1 MSRRGRLKRTCDCGC
16 GRRVYQNKLVQVTV
30 DQAIDQTL
38 RVSKTTKRFFVTAD
52 CAEPFEEE
60 LGMMVLLEQLI
71 RAWTP
76 DPRSRWWLV
85 NAWLNPLYPWPKNI
99 YRWWR
104 RVGAARR
111 VMRLQHAI
119 YERNKG
125 FAYARAR
132 ALQSAIMFGAPRF
145 VQGFLARRLTGRLKK
160 IEAELGCRHVNTE
173 VRNGNILTCE
183 DCGTPIGSASLPPPV
198 VAG

>member
-1 MSRRGRLKRTCDCGC
+1 
-16 GRRVYQNKLVQVTV
+16 
-30 DQAIDQTL
+30 
-38 RVSKTTKRFFVTAD
+38 
-52 CAEPFEEE
+52 
-60 LGMMVLLEQLI
+60 MMVLLEQLI

-85 NAWLNPLYPWPKNI
+85 NAWLNPLYPWPKNL

-104 RVGAARR
+104 RIGACRR

-132 ALQSAIMFGAPRF
+132 ADAIGDHVRLPAVRPGLPRPADWT
-145 VQGFLARRLTGRLKK
+145 VEK
-160 IEAELGCRHVNTE
+160 IEAELGCRPRQHMSR
-173 VRNGNILTCE
+173 VRNGNILTW
-183 DCGTPIGSASLPPPV
+183 S
-198 VAG
+198 